1 MVEVRRE
8 VAFDEAKVGG
18 FLIDGLI
25 DWRWIYRWCK
35 VEQPAGRSRV
45 LARGIC
51 LTVRTTLE
59 LDDSCCVLVSVFIHR
74 IDQVSHGSQ
83 SGGLHVILKLG

>member
-1 MVEVRRE
+1 M
-8 VAFDEAKVGG
+8 FD
-18 FLIDGLI
+18 
-25 DWRWIYRWCK
+25 RWIDRLEMDCRWCK
-35 VEQPAGRSRV
+35 VEQSAGRSRV

-51 LTVRTTLE
+51 LTVRTMLE

-83 SGGLHVILKLG
+83 RRGLHEF